1 MTRAVIDPR
10 RLDAVAFALEGVF
23 VGTADL
29 RGEVWDHFYRQ
40 RFPDHPPLPGHDYVR
55 IVADTSLTDAITDGL
70 AGVGVPLP
78 EGAPY
83 GSPTAEAA
91 RGIANLL
98 DREFAD
104 RIARGGIPVQDA
116 AVDLAR
122 RVRGA
127 GLRIAV
133 YCAEPRR
140 TAILD
145 AIGGAETMLAAEAQP
160 RTLDEAVRRLGADP
174 ARTAVVVG
182 GPSDLAAARRGGFAL
197 VIGVARPGDE
207 KLLRRAGAHVV
218 VTDVAR
224 IGFRSGTRPLS
235 RIPDALTSRH
245 QSAALL
251 RSRHPAV
258 FLDFDGTIADI
269 VAQPTAATL
278 VEGVA
283 SELARLA
290 RHCPVGIISG
300 RDLADVRARVGVPG
314 LWYAG
319 SHGFELVGPDG
330 QHYENEEASDA
341 EPDLVRITSTLCERL
356 GTVPGVLVEGKRFAV
371 SVHYRNVDAERVDE
385 VISTV
390 RAAVAEEPRLRA
402 TSGRKIVEIRPDV
415 DWDKGRALVWALGH
429 VGASSDVLPIYVG
442 DDLTDED
449 AFDAIEDSGFGVVV
463 RHTEDGDRRS
473 AARFAVDGP
482 AQVHELLQRIADL
495 VGSDPRTAPPP
506 EDPWTVFFEGYDPS
520 VEKLREA
527 LCTVGNGAFATRGC
541 APEARAGAIHYPGT
555 YAAGIFDRLREEMAG
570 TAVDNESMVNLP
582 NWLPLTFRIDGGPW
596 FDVDTTELLE
606 YRQHLDLRRAVFV
619 RRLRSRDA
627 AGRITS
633 LIQRRF
639 VAMHLPHVGALET
652 TISAENWSGVWTSA
666 RRSTALSRTLWSSG
680 TVRSGAGTSSRCRP
694 PNWPLGRC

>member
-235 RIPDALTSRH
+235 GFPMLSPHATSRR
-245 QSAALL
+245 
-251 RSRHPAV
+251 RS
-258 FLDFDGTIADI
+258 
-269 VAQPTAATL
+269 
-278 VEGVA
+278 
-283 SELARLA
+283 
-290 RHCPVGIISG
+290 CG
-300 RDLADVRARVGVPG
+300 RDIRRC
-314 LWYAG
+314 
-319 SHGFELVGPDG
+319 S
-330 QHYENEEASDA
+330 S
-341 EPDLVRITSTLCERL
+341 
-356 GTVPGVLVEGKRFAV
+356 
-371 SVHYRNVDAERVDE
+371 
-385 VISTV
+385 IST
-390 RAAVAEEPRLRA
+390 
-402 TSGRKIVEIRPDV
+402 
-415 DWDKGRALVWALGH
+415 
-429 VGASSDVLPIYVG
+429 
-442 DDLTDED
+442 
-449 AFDAIEDSGFGVVV
+449 
-463 RHTEDGDRRS
+463 
-473 AARFAVDGP
+473 AR
-482 AQVHELLQRIADL
+482 
-495 VGSDPRTAPPP
+495 
-506 EDPWTVFFEGYDPS
+506 
-520 VEKLREA
+520 
-527 LCTVGNGAFATRGC
+527 
-541 APEARAGAIHYPGT
+541 
-555 YAAGIFDRLREEMAG
+555 
-570 TAVDNESMVNLP
+570 
-582 NWLPLTFRIDGGPW
+582 
-596 FDVDTTELLE
+596 
-606 YRQHLDLRRAVFV
+606 
-619 RRLRSRDA
+619 
-627 AGRITS
+627 
-633 LIQRRF
+633 
-639 VAMHLPHVGALET
+639 
-652 TISAENWSGVWTSA
+652 
-666 RRSTALSRTLWSSG
+666 
-680 TVRSGAGTSSRCRP
+680 
-694 PNWPLGRC
+694 